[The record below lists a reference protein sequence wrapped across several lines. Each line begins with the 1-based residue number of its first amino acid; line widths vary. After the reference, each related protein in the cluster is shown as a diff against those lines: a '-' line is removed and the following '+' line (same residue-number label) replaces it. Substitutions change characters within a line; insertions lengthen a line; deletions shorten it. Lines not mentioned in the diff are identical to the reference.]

1 MAIEGMV
8 EERAEFEQ
16 GIRKWQQVEDVTI
29 ESCEALKDATDNVL
43 VQTVA
48 DIIRADSVKHKE
60 VLGVILKTLDG
71 TITLRPEELGSM
83 SSMLENH
90 LNIERDSI
98 SLAMDEMENSRNF
111 VIRDLLFYLLE
122 DERKHYKLLS
132 QLNDFKRQLYPYG

>member
-1 MAIEGMV
+1 MAIEGIV
-8 EERAEFEQ
+8 EERSRFEQ

-29 ESCEALKDATDNVL
+29 ESCEALKDATENIL

-60 VLGVILKTLDG
+60 VLDVILKALDG
-71 TITLRPEELGSM
+71 TITLTPEELGGM
-83 SSMLENH
+83 SSLLDNH

-98 SLAMDEMENSRNF
+98 ALAMEEFENSRHF
-111 VIRDLLFYLLE
+111 VIRELLSYLLE

-132 QLNDFKRQLYPYG
+132 QLNDFKRQLYPYA